1 MKKLIAVIAILA
13 LSLTGAAFAAKKAKQ
28 TSGVVYAGPTHA
40 EGKDLYVSGDFKD
53 KLLGRGAIV
62 YVTQASST
70 QQAGVYNVTAKSVT
84 LYTTKGTLTGTGS
97 GVQTIHAD
105 GTSDVSNGKAS
116 LTTGTGAYKGHSLK
130 VTFSGPYKNG
140 VYTFTYQGTYK

>member
-28 TSGVVYAGPTHA
+28 TSGVVWAGATHA
-40 EGKDLYVSGDFKD
+40 EGQNLFVSGDFKD

-62 YVTQASST
+62 YITQASGT
-70 QQAGVYNVTAKSVT
+70 QQAGVYQVTAKTIT

-97 GVQTIHAD
+97 ATQTINSD
-105 GTSDVSNGKAS
+105 GTSDVTNGKAS
-116 LTTGTGAYKGHSLK
+116 LTKGTGAYKGHSLK
-130 VTFSGPYKNG
+130 VTFSGPLTNG

>member
-28 TSGVVYAGPTHA
+28 TSGVVYAGATHA
-40 EGKDLYVSGDFKD
+40 EGQDLFLSGDFKD

-62 YVTQASST
+62 YITQVTSA
-70 QQAGVYNVTAKSVT
+70 QQAGVYNVAAKSVT

-97 GVQTIHAD
+97 AVQTIHDD
-105 GTSDVSNGKAS
+105 GTSDVTNGKAS
-116 LTTGTGAYKGHSLK
+116 FTKGTGAYKGHSLK
-130 VTFSGPYKNG
+130 VTFSGPFKSG

>member
-28 TSGVVYAGPTHA
+28 TNGVVWAGVTHA
-40 EGKDLYVSGDFKD
+40 EGQNLFVSGDFKD

-62 YVTQASST
+62 YITQANST
-70 QQAGVYNVTAKSVT
+70 QQAGVYNVTAKTIT

-97 GVQTIHAD
+97 ATQTINSD
-105 GTSDVSNGKAS
+105 GTSNVTNGKAS
-116 LTTGTGAYKGHSLK
+116 LTKGTGAYKGHSLK
-130 VTFSGPYKNG
+130 ATFSGPFQNG